1 MVSTAAAMDSH
12 RPERVP
18 VAMPARLPAR
28 LRSWHGLPPQMMST
42 GSTSD
47 QLILVM
53 SPRLG
58 VSGQRTSA
66 SLHGPFSASL
76 VHATRAS
83 GSRAMATPMSR
94 PPYPVNR
101 LPMVVM
107 IVDFHR

>member
-42 GSTSD
+42 GSTVA

-58 VSGQRTSA
+58 VSGHLTAA
-66 SLHGPFSASL
+66 SLQGPGSTSL
-76 VHATRAS
+76 VQATRAV

-94 PPYPVNR
+94 PP
-101 LPMVVM
+101 
-107 IVDFHR
+107 